1 MCSDGS
7 GRQTAASAATGLIL
21 ALALGAILYVLR
33 IILIPFVLAG
43 IVAFIC
49 SPPIDRLAA
58 RTRWPRW
65 TIAVAVLFLLMAAAG
80 ALGYYGGPTVMRDF
94 IRIAADL
101 EGYVERL
108 IRQLMG
114 GSTIT
119 VQGQQLDAAQ
129 MAAYAVNQLKSWVGA
144 SGGTF
149 VLVTS
154 GVASLFG
161 LILTWVLLG
170 YMLIDGPAISRGLFW
185 LVPPRQRPFVS
196 RVWDELEPTLR
207 RYFVG
212 IGAIV
217 LFASVAAYIGLSLL
231 GIRHAP
237 FLAMATGLLEIV
249 PLLGPAASAVLVGLF
264 AVEQARSAWSI
275 IAYAIYATALRI
287 SIDQF
292 FGPIVL
298 GKAAYVRPV
307 LVIFCFLAG
316 GYLFGVIGVL
326 LAVPAALTL
335 KVVLA
340 QHYQEGISGRS

>member
-1 MCSDGS
+1 
-7 GRQTAASAATGLIL
+7 
-21 ALALGAILYVLR
+21 LGVTIYVLR
-33 IILIPFVLAG
+33 NILIPFVLAG

-49 SPPIDRLAA
+49 SAPIDRLAA

-65 TIAVAVLFLLMAAAG
+65 IIAVAALLVLMAAAG
-80 ALGYYGGPTVMRDF
+80 TIGYYGAPAVTLDL
-94 IRIAADL
+94 IRIVEHL
-101 EGYVERL
+101 EEYIERL

-114 GSTIT
+114 GSNVI
-119 VQGQQLDAAQ
+119 VLGKQLDAAQ
-129 MAAYAVNQLKSWVGA
+129 IAAYAVDELKSWLAA
-144 SGGTF
+144 SGRTF
-149 VLVTS
+149 VLVTTS
-154 GVASLFG
+154 FVSLFG
-161 LILTWVLLG
+161 FILTWVLLG
-170 YMLIDGPAISRGLFW
+170 YMLIDSPAISRGLFW
-185 LVPPRQRPFVS
+185 LVPPRQRPFAS
-196 RVWDELEPTLR
+196 RVWDELEPILR

-212 IGAIV
+212 VGAVV
-217 LFASVAAYIGLSLL
+217 LFASLAAYIGLSLL

-237 FLAMATGLLEIV
+237 FLALATGLLEIV

-264 AVEQARSAWSI
+264 AIEQARSAWSI
-275 IAYAIYATALRI
+275 VAYAIYATALRI

-326 LAVPAALTL
+326 LAVPAALAL

-340 QHYQEGISGRS
+340 QHYHEGVSGRP

>member
-7 GRQTAASAATGLIL
+7 GRQTAASAATGLTL
-21 ALALGAILYVLR
+21 ALVLGVVLYILR
-33 IILIPFVLAG
+33 NILIPFVLAG
-43 IVAFIC
+43 IVAFLC
-49 SPPIDRLAA
+49 STPVDPQAA

-65 TIAVAVLFLLMAAAG
+65 TIAVAALFVLTAAAG
-80 ALGYYGGPTVMRDF
+80 AVGYYGGPAVMRDL
-94 IRIAADL
+94 IRIVGDL
-101 EGYVERL
+101 EGYMERL

-114 GSTIT
+114 GNTIS
-119 VQGQQLDAAQ
+119 VLGQQLDAAQ
-129 MAAYAVNQLKSWVGA
+129 IAAYAVDQLKSWLSA
-144 SGGTF
+144 SGRIF
-149 VLVTS
+149 VLVTTS
-154 GVASLFG
+154 FASLFG

-170 YMLIDGPAISRGLFW
+170 YMLIDGPAIGRGLFW
-185 LVPPRQRPFVS
+185 LVPPRQRPFAS
-196 RVWDELEPTLR
+196 RVWDELEPILR

-212 IGAIV
+212 VGTVV
-217 LFASVAAYIGLSLL
+217 LFASLAAYIGLSLL

-237 FLAMATGLLEIV
+237 FLALATGLLEIV

-264 AVEQARSAWSI
+264 AIEQASSAWSI
-275 IAYAIYATALRI
+275 IAYALYATALRI

-326 LAVPAALTL
+326 LAVPAALAL
-335 KVVLA
+335 KVVLG
-340 QHYQEGISGRS
+340 QHYREGVSGRP

>member
-1 MCSDGS
+1 
-7 GRQTAASAATGLIL
+7 
-21 ALALGAILYVLR
+21 LGVVVCVLR
-33 IILIPFVLAG
+33 NILIPFVLAG

-49 SPPIDRLAA
+49 SAPIDRLAA

-65 TIAVAVLFLLMAAAG
+65 TIAVAVLFVLMAAAG
-80 ALGYYGGPTVMRDF
+80 AVGYYAGPAVVINL
-94 IRIAADL
+94 IRSVGDL
-101 EGYVERL
+101 EGYTARL

-114 GSTIT
+114 NNTIG
-119 VQGQQLDAAQ
+119 VLGQQLDAGQ
-129 MAAYAVNQLKSWVGA
+129 VAAFAANQVKSWVAA
-144 SGGTF
+144 SGRLFG
-149 VLVTS
+149 LVAS
-154 GVASLFG
+154 SFASLFG
-161 LILTWVLLG
+161 FILTWVLLG

-196 RVWDELEPTLR
+196 RVCDELEPILR

-212 IGAIV
+212 VGSIV
-217 LFASVAAYIGLSLL
+217 LFASVAAYVGLSLL

-326 LAVPAALTL
+326 LAVPAALAL
-335 KVVLA
+335 KVALG
-340 QHYQEGISGRS
+340 QHYQEGISGRP